1 MKIDTDAKKIEEL
14 LSRSVVNILP
24 TKDLFKNL
32 LLSGKRLR
40 IYSGADAT
48 GSKLHLGH
56 STNFMILE
64 KFRQLGHEVIILFGD
79 FTAKIGDPS
88 GKDTARKPLTDSEV
102 KKNLKTWEK
111 QISKIIKISRFGNG
125 ARIVRNS
132 DWLSKMNFS
141 DVVKLASNF
150 TVQQMIERDMFQK
163 RIEEK
168 KPIYLHEFFY
178 PLMQGHDSVILDVD
192 VEIGG
197 NDQTFNMM
205 TGRTLQKIA
214 RNKEK
219 FVVPTTLLINPKT
232 SKKLMNKSE
241 GSAVWLDDKPEEM
254 FGKIMSLADEAIIPL
269 FTDCTYVS
277 LEEIEKIRQELVAG
291 VNPRDIKVRLAK
303 EIVTIYYNK
312 EEADKAEMGFVNTFK
327 DGGLPEKI
335 DEIAATNGEA
345 LSDLSVKAGLVK
357 SKGEFRRLVLENAV
371 SNQETGDKI
380 TDPLFKVISTTI
392 FKIGKRRFLKV
403 IVK

>member
-1 MKIDTDAKKIEEL
+1 MKINTDPNKIEEL
-14 LSRSVVNILP
+14 LNRSVVNVLP
-24 TKDLFKNL
+24 SKDDLRKV
-32 LLSGKRLR
+32 LLSGKKLR
-40 IYSGADAT
+40 IYVGADAT
-48 GSKLHLGH
+48 GSKLHIGH

-64 KFRQLGHEVIILFGD
+64 KFRQLGHEVIVLFGD
-79 FTAKIGDPS
+79 FTAKIGDPTDK
-88 GKDTARKPLTDSEV
+88 GTARKPLTDSEV
-102 KKNLKTWEK
+102 KKNLKTWK
-111 QISKIIKISRFGNG
+111 RQVSKIVKIGHFNNG

-132 DWLSKMNFS
+132 KWLSKMNFS

-163 RIEEK
+163 RLEEK
-168 KPIYLHEFFY
+168 KPIFLHEFFY
-178 PLMQGHDSVILDVD
+178 PLMQGHDSVVLDVD

-205 TGRTLQKIA
+205 AGRTLQKIA

-219 FVVPTTLLINPKT
+219 FIIPTTLLINPKT
-232 SKKLMNKSE
+232 GKKLMNKSE
-241 GSAVWLDDKPEEM
+241 GNVVGLDDEPNDM
-254 FGKIMSLADEAIIPL
+254 FGKIMSLPDEAILPI
-269 FTDCTYVS
+269 FTDCTYMS
-277 LEEIEKIRQELVAG
+277 IDEIEKIKKELEGGA
-291 VNPRDIKVRLAK
+291 NPRDVKVRLAK
-303 EIVTIYYNK
+303 EIVTIYHSK
-312 EEADKAEMGFVNTFK
+312 EEADKAEENFVNTFK

-335 DEIAATNGEA
+335 DEVVATNGEA
-345 LSDLSVKAGLVK
+345 LSELSVKAGLVK

-380 TDPLFKVISTTI
+380 TDPNHKVISTAI

>member
-1 MKIDTDAKKIEEL
+1 MKINTDPKIIEEL
-14 LSRSVVNILP
+14 LTRSVVNILP
-24 TKDLFKNL
+24 TKELFKDL
-32 LLSGKRLR
+32 LLGGKRLR

-88 GKDTARKPLTDSEV
+88 GKDTTRKPLTDSDV

-111 QISKIIKISRFGNG
+111 QISKIIKIGHFDNG
-125 ARIVRNS
+125 AKIVRNS
-132 DWLSKMNFS
+132 DWLSKMSFV

-163 RIEEK
+163 RIEDK

-178 PLMQGHDSVILDVD
+178 PLMQGHDSVVLDVD

-197 NDQTFNMM
+197 NDQTFNML

-219 FVVPTTLLINPKT
+219 FVIPTTLLINPKT
-232 SKKLMNKSE
+232 GKKLMNKSE
-241 GSAVWLDDKPEEM
+241 GSAVWLDDEPKEM
-254 FGKIMSLADEAIIPL
+254 FGKIMSLADEAIVSM
-269 FTDCTYVS
+269 FTD
-277 LEEIEKIRQELVAG
+277 
-291 VNPRDIKVRLAK
+291 
-303 EIVTIYYNK
+303 
-312 EEADKAEMGFVNTFK
+312 
-327 DGGLPEKI
+327 
-335 DEIAATNGEA
+335 
-345 LSDLSVKAGLVK
+345 
-357 SKGEFRRLVLENAV
+357 
-371 SNQETGDKI
+371 
-380 TDPLFKVISTTI
+380 
-392 FKIGKRRFLKV
+392 
-403 IVK
+403 